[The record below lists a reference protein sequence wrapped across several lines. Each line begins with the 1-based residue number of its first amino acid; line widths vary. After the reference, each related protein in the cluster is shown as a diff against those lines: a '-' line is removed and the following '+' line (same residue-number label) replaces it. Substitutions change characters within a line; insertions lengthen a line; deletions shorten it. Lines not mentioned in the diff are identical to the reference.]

1 MSTQPQIWYAHGK
14 SDNVTC
20 MNRDTKWLDNAT
32 KPILIFET
40 VLNWVQSDINKVFF
54 GTWMHILSQVN
65 KKDCFFYIIM
75 WKRPEKYSEMCII

>member
-32 KPILIFET
+32 KPMLIFET
-40 VLNWVQSDINKVFF
+40 VLGPQMAKIRVETRK
-54 GTWMHILSQVN
+54 GVN
-65 KKDCFFYIIM
+65 F
-75 WKRPEKYSEMCII
+75 

>member
-1 MSTQPQIWYAHGK
+1 MSTQPQLWYAHGK

-40 VLNWVQSDINKVFF
+40 VQFF
-54 GTWMHILSQVN
+54 NITLMILEISMA
-65 KKDCFFYIIM
+65 CELSF
-75 WKRPEKYSEMCII
+75 

>member
-1 MSTQPQIWYAHGK
+1 MSTQPQILYAHGK

-40 VLNWVQSDINKVFF
+40 VQVF
-54 GTWMHILSQVN
+54 SY
-65 KKDCFFYIIM
+65 KDQ
-75 WKRPEKYSEMCII
+75 

>member
-40 VLNWVQSDINKVFF
+40 VQYTCI
-54 GTWMHILSQVN
+54 
-65 KKDCFFYIIM
+65 FFYTICSVIFVVVH
-75 WKRPEKYSEMCII
+75 E